1 MQCLGFRIY
10 PCREQGANGEVAR
23 FLRRMLG
30 VSNYKASRI
39 SAEACFRYDKD
50 VKTREFSARDLVL

>member
-1 MQCLGFRIY
+1 MQCSGFRIY

-30 VSNYKASRI
+30 VSNYKVSRI
-39 SAEACFRYDKD
+39 SAEACL
-50 VKTREFSARDLVL
+50 SI